1 MSVEDQEKWDAR
13 YREGA
18 FAGRTHPARLLAEW
32 LPRLPKGRALDLGCG
47 AGRNA
52 LYLAQHGY
60 QVDALDI
67 SPVGLGRARQR
78 AEEEGVVV
86 AFVQQDLEDVEL
98 ATDQYDLI
106 VVIRYLNRVLIPR
119 LADAL
124 KPGGVLLTEHHLVF
138 DPARSDQAEVG
149 PKNPA
154 FRMQPGELA
163 RLTDALTTDFYHEGL
178 ITDPDGRAVALAQF
192 VGHKEPSAS
201 R

>member
-1 MSVEDQEKWDAR
+1 MSVEDQDKWDAR

-18 FAGRTHPARLLAEW
+18 FAGRTHPTRLLAEW
-32 LPRLPKGRALDLGCG
+32 LPRLPTGRALDLGCG

-67 SPVGLGRARQR
+67 SAVGLERARQR
-78 AEEEGVVV
+78 AEELDV
-86 AFVQQDLEDVEL
+86 AVTWIQRDLETAEL
-98 ATDQYDLI
+98 GDDQYDLI

-124 KPGGVLLTEHHLVF
+124 KPGGVLLTEHHLI
-138 DPARSDQAEVG
+138 SDQVDVG

-163 RLTDALTTDFYHEGL
+163 RLTGALTTDFYHEGL

-192 VGHKEPSAS
+192 VGHRQPYTVTTTPA
-201 R
+201 